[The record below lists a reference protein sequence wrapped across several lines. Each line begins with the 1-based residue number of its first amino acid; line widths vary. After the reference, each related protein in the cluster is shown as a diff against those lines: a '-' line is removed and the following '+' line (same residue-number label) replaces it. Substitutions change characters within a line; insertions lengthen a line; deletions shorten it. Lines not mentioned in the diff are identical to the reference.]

1 MGTRNLN
8 SSNNNRHGACNVL
21 PCKMVCVEWK
31 PLGEFR
37 HSLELVKTIVEAL
50 DCHRRYYEAG
60 FLHGNICPANIVMMD
75 FDGRESNRENE
86 ARMWPW
92 KGILLDLD
100 KSNKSMRFLPGKSR
114 NTKEK
119 CKESEPEVS
128 ANDKQ

>member
-50 DCHRRYYEAG
+50 DCT
-60 FLHGNICPANIVMMD
+60 FIFTPL
-75 FDGRESNRENE
+75 
-86 ARMWPW
+86 
-92 KGILLDLD
+92 
-100 KSNKSMRFLPGKSR
+100 
-114 NTKEK
+114 
-119 CKESEPEVS
+119 S
-128 ANDKQ
+128 AKVRIHTLT